1 MAPVRIATRLSISY
15 VRRVRVTEGPLG
27 DDVIEV
33 NGLGYGE
40 VIPA

>member
-1 MAPVRIATRLSISY
+1 MAPVRTATRPSILC
-15 VRRVRVTEGPLG
+15 VRRVRVTEGPFG